1 MSPCVAGAQ
10 RHLSAM
16 RLLLALL
23 FLALPAQAAQPWRD
37 AEWGMDA
44 EALNAAVPG
53 LRDANLIYG
62 AGLRGAFVLTGTEL
76 AGLPFRAIFQM
87 GDDGLRQ
94 ILFEKRRRAI
104 APDDPARLL
113 ASLRNALGPETRLC
127 RDLGGAATW
136 VEAVWRRP
144 DGIAH
149 LVLTDFWTP
158 EILTS
163 RGADPLYNLPTLRR
177 EEFRD
182 LRLLSR
188 EFEGAGGPKPQALPR
203 RLLFRWHAPE
213 AEDLASPRCPL
224 QD

>member
-1 MSPCVAGAQ
+1 
-10 RHLSAM
+10 M
-16 RLLLALL
+16 RVLLALL
-23 FLALPAQAAQPWRD
+23 LLALPAQAAQPWRN

-44 EALNAAVPG
+44 QALQAAVPG
-53 LRDANLIYG
+53 LREANLVYG
-62 AGLRGAFVLTGTEL
+62 GGLHGAFVLTDTEL

-87 GDDGLRQ
+87 GEGGLRQ
-94 ILFEKRRRAI
+94 ILFEKRRRGI
-104 APDDPARLL
+104 EPDDPARLL
-113 ASLRNALGPETRLC
+113 ASLRDALGPETRLC
-127 RDLGGAATW
+127 RDLSGAETW

-158 EILTS
+158 GVLTS
-163 RGADPLYNLPTLRR
+163 GGADPLYNLPTARR
-177 EEFRD
+177 EELRD
-182 LRLLSR
+182 LRFLSR

-213 AEDLASPRCPL
+213 ADELASPRCPL